1 MKTKTNKKHML
12 IYILVIL
19 VLAIVAVFLIVGN
32 PFTYLNDKVISSNS
46 YQDEESYGDVSS
58 IFQDQIES
66 YLSSYL
72 ANAES
77 NLGYVTEDDMTAITA
92 EITTGV
98 LNSVPA
104 NELTE
109 ENWEEIRQ
117 FVADAVA
124 TAMTEYNI
132 LNEGDTSQEFELTD
146 EFKNYITSQV
156 VPAITAEYQIYKND
170 IENLRSSLT
179 KISNEYSKNKAS
191 YDTLI
196 NNIENS
202 LKTINVDIKRVS
214 DVASSTTEVDNLKTL
229 TANLD
234 TNIKNLTTALT
245 DYKSETAQNF
255 TTVEN
260 EIAEL
265 TSKINSAIAR
275 LEQLTQQQIEDVKTN
290 LKAQIEA
297 NSNLLDSQKKEYTE
311 KIDAIQ
317 ASTSSDLMNAVGQL
331 QNDFA
336 QKNSE
341 TTTLLQQSI
350 NNLYGGA
357 DGNITIKELVT
368 QIQNNADYTDEQKNQ
383 LLELINARYGTL
395 ESTTRT
401 NIDNVK
407 SDLEQEVENRKQYTD
422 DAIAG
427 LKTSLADQL
436 AQITKD
442 LSDLRNQIN
451 LTKDQV
457 GNVKDTLIAKIQAN
471 SDLLDS
477 QKQDYITKIEALDAS
492 TSTELQQK
500 VSQLQGEI
508 IQKAD
513 ENATNL
519 TNAITTLYGGAD
531 GNVTI
536 SELITQIQNSNDYT
550 DEQKTQLVELI
561 NSKYGTLETTTKKN
575 IDDVKADLT
584 QEVKDRKQY
593 TDKAVAGLNT
603 TLSNEIAT
611 LTKNLSTTD
620 TNLSNTNKDL
630 SSTKTDLSNTKKDLS
645 DTKTTVTDHE
655 KRLVTAETDISNIN
669 TSIDSMTTDEWINSF
684 TIKTSDWISSGNKY
698 YYRVSN
704 ANIKMTPESD
714 ITVNYADSSIQVDSY
729 VQQTGYFDIYVN
741 TVPTGNVVV
750 NYVHI
755 QNRATN

>member
-1 MKTKTNKKHML
+1 MKTKANANKKHML
-12 IYILVIL
+12 IYIAVIL
-19 VLAIVAVFLIVGN
+19 VLAIIAFFLIVGN
-32 PFTYLNDKVISSNS
+32 PFKYFSDKVISSNS

-72 ANAES
+72 ANAED

-92 EITTGV
+92 EITTGI

-109 ENWEEIRQ
+109 DNWNEIRQ
-117 FVADAVA
+117 FVTDAVA

-132 LNEGDTSQEFELTD
+132 SNAGDTSQEFVLTD

-170 IENLRSSLT
+170 IEDLRSSLT

-196 NNIENS
+196 QNIENS
-202 LKTINVDIKRVS
+202 LKTINVDVKRVS
-214 DVASSTTEVDNLKTL
+214 DVASSTTEIDNLKTV
-229 TANLD
+229 TSNLE
-234 TNIKNLTTALT
+234 TNIKNLSTAL
-245 DYKSETAQNF
+245 DSYKSETAQNF
-255 TTVEN
+255 TDVEK

-265 TSKINSAIAR
+265 TDKVNSAIAR

-297 NSNLLDSQKKEYTE
+297 NSNLLDSQKEEYTK
-311 KIDAIQ
+311 KIDEIQ

-331 QNDFA
+331 QNDIT
-336 QKNSE
+336 QKNNE
-341 TTTLLQQSI
+341 TTTLLQQTI

-357 DGNITIKELVT
+357 DGTVTIQELIN
-368 QIQNNADYTDEQKNQ
+368 QIQNNTDYTDEQKNQ
-383 LLELINARYGTL
+383 LIELINAKYGTL
-395 ESTTRT
+395 ESSTKT
-401 NIDNVK
+401 NIDTVK
-407 SDLEQEVENRKQYTD
+407 SDLAKEVENRKQYTD
-422 DAIAG
+422 DAIND
-427 LKTSLADQL
+427 LKTSLSGQL
-436 AQITKD
+436 ASLTKDMSSTKSDLSNTKSD
-442 LSDLRNQIN
+442 LSD
-451 LTKDQV
+451 
-457 GNVKDTLIAKIQAN
+457 
-471 SDLLDS
+471 
-477 QKQDYITKIEALDAS
+477 
-492 TSTELQQK
+492 
-500 VSQLQGEI
+500 
-508 IQKAD
+508 
-513 ENATNL
+513 
-519 TNAITTLYGGAD
+519 
-531 GNVTI
+531 
-536 SELITQIQNSNDYT
+536 
-550 DEQKTQLVELI
+550 
-561 NSKYGTLETTTKKN
+561 
-575 IDDVKADLT
+575 
-584 QEVKDRKQY
+584 
-593 TDKAVAGLNT
+593 
-603 TLSNEIAT
+603 
-611 LTKNLSTTD
+611 
-620 TNLSNTNKDL
+620 
-630 SSTKTDLSNTKKDLS
+630 TKTDLSNTKNDLK

-655 KRLVTAETDISNIN
+655 KRLTTAETDISNIN
-669 TSIDSMTTDEWINSF
+669 ASIDSMTTDEWINSF

>member
-12 IYILVIL
+12 IYISVIL
-19 VLAIVAVFLIVGN
+19 VLAIVAIFLIVGN

-265 TSKINSAIAR
+265 TSKINSAIAK

-297 NSNLLDSQKKEYTE
+297 NSNLLDSQKKEYTD

-331 QNDFA
+331 QNDIS

-341 TTTLLQQSI
+341 TATLLQQSI
-350 NNLYGGA
+350 KNLYGGA
-357 DGNITIKELVT
+357 DENITIKELVT

-383 LLELINARYGTL
+383 LIDLINAKYGTL
-395 ESTTRT
+395 ESSTKT
-401 NIDNVK
+401 NIDTIK
-407 SDLEQEVENRKQYTD
+407 TDLTQEVENRKQYTD
-422 DAIAG
+422 DAIND
-427 LKTSLADQL
+427 LKTSLSGQL
-436 AQITKD
+436 A
-442 LSDLRNQIN
+442 N
-451 LTKDQV
+451 LTKDMSST
-457 GNVKDTLIAKIQAN
+457 K
-471 SDLLDS
+471 SD
-477 QKQDYITKIEALDAS
+477 
-492 TSTELQQK
+492 
-500 VSQLQGEI
+500 
-508 IQKAD
+508 
-513 ENATNL
+513 
-519 TNAITTLYGGAD
+519 
-531 GNVTI
+531 
-536 SELITQIQNSNDYT
+536 
-550 DEQKTQLVELI
+550 
-561 NSKYGTLETTTKKN
+561 
-575 IDDVKADLT
+575 
-584 QEVKDRKQY
+584 
-593 TDKAVAGLNT
+593 
-603 TLSNEIAT
+603 
-611 LTKNLSTTD
+611 
-620 TNLSNTNKDL
+620 LSNTKSDL
-630 SSTKTDLSNTKKDLS
+630 SNTKTDLSNTKKDLS

-714 ITVNYADSSIQVDSY
+714 ITVNYADSSIQIDSY

>member
-12 IYILVIL
+12 IYISVIL
-19 VLAIVAVFLIVGN
+19 VLAIVAIFLIVGN

-265 TSKINSAIAR
+265 TSKINSAIAK

-297 NSNLLDSQKKEYTE
+297 NSNLLQSQKKEYTD

-331 QNDFA
+331 QNDIS

-341 TTTLLQQSI
+341 TATLLQQSI
-350 NNLYGGA
+350 KNLYGGA

-383 LLELINARYGTL
+383 LIDLINAKYGTL
-395 ESTTRT
+395 ESSTKT
-401 NIDNVK
+401 NIDTIK
-407 SDLEQEVENRKQYTD
+407 TDLTQEVENRKQYTD
-422 DAIAG
+422 DAIND
-427 LKTSLADQL
+427 LKTSLSGQL
-436 AQITKD
+436 A
-442 LSDLRNQIN
+442 N
-451 LTKDQV
+451 LTKDMSST
-457 GNVKDTLIAKIQAN
+457 K
-471 SDLLDS
+471 SD
-477 QKQDYITKIEALDAS
+477 
-492 TSTELQQK
+492 
-500 VSQLQGEI
+500 
-508 IQKAD
+508 
-513 ENATNL
+513 
-519 TNAITTLYGGAD
+519 
-531 GNVTI
+531 
-536 SELITQIQNSNDYT
+536 
-550 DEQKTQLVELI
+550 
-561 NSKYGTLETTTKKN
+561 
-575 IDDVKADLT
+575 
-584 QEVKDRKQY
+584 
-593 TDKAVAGLNT
+593 
-603 TLSNEIAT
+603 
-611 LTKNLSTTD
+611 
-620 TNLSNTNKDL
+620 LSNTKSDL
-630 SSTKTDLSNTKKDLS
+630 SNTKTDLSNTKKDLS

-714 ITVNYADSSIQVDSY
+714 ITVNYADSSIQIDSY

>member
-12 IYILVIL
+12 IYISVML
-19 VLAIVAVFLIVGN
+19 VLAVVAVFLIVGN

-72 ANAES
+72 ANAEN

-132 LNEGDTSQEFELTD
+132 SNEGDTSQEFVLTD

-170 IENLRSSLT
+170 IEDLRSSLT

-214 DVASSTTEVDNLKTL
+214 DVASSTTDVDNLKTL

-265 TSKINSAIAR
+265 TAKINSAIAR

-297 NSNLLDSQKKEYTE
+297 NSNLLDSQKKEYTD

-331 QNDFA
+331 QNDIS

-341 TTTLLQQSI
+341 TTSLLQQSI

-357 DGNITIKELVT
+357 DGDITIKELVT

-395 ESTTRT
+395 ESTTKT

-500 VSQLQGEI
+500 VTQLQGEI
-508 IQKAD
+508 TQKAD

-593 TDKAVAGLNT
+593 TDNAVAGLNT

>member
-12 IYILVIL
+12 IYISVIL
-19 VLAIVAVFLIVGN
+19 VLAIVAIFLIVGN

-265 TSKINSAIAR
+265 TSKINSAIAK

-297 NSNLLDSQKKEYTE
+297 NSNLLDSQRKEYTD

-331 QNDFA
+331 QNDIS

-341 TTTLLQQSI
+341 TATLLQQSI
-350 NNLYGGA
+350 KNLYGGA

-383 LLELINARYGTL
+383 LIDLINAKYGTL
-395 ESTTRT
+395 ESSTKT
-401 NIDNVK
+401 NIDTIK
-407 SDLEQEVENRKQYTD
+407 TDLTQEVENRKQYTD
-422 DAIAG
+422 DAIND
-427 LKTSLADQL
+427 LKTSLSGQL
-436 AQITKD
+436 A
-442 LSDLRNQIN
+442 N
-451 LTKDQV
+451 LTKDMSST
-457 GNVKDTLIAKIQAN
+457 K
-471 SDLLDS
+471 SD
-477 QKQDYITKIEALDAS
+477 
-492 TSTELQQK
+492 
-500 VSQLQGEI
+500 
-508 IQKAD
+508 
-513 ENATNL
+513 
-519 TNAITTLYGGAD
+519 
-531 GNVTI
+531 
-536 SELITQIQNSNDYT
+536 
-550 DEQKTQLVELI
+550 
-561 NSKYGTLETTTKKN
+561 
-575 IDDVKADLT
+575 
-584 QEVKDRKQY
+584 
-593 TDKAVAGLNT
+593 
-603 TLSNEIAT
+603 
-611 LTKNLSTTD
+611 
-620 TNLSNTNKDL
+620 LSNTKSDL
-630 SSTKTDLSNTKKDLS
+630 SNTKTDLSNTKKDLS

-714 ITVNYADSSIQVDSY
+714 ITVNYADSSIQIDSY

>member
-12 IYILVIL
+12 IYISVIL
-19 VLAIVAVFLIVGN
+19 VLAIVAIFLIVGN

-265 TSKINSAIAR
+265 TSKINSAIAK

-297 NSNLLDSQKKEYTE
+297 NSNLLDSQKKEYTD

-331 QNDFA
+331 QNDIS

-341 TTTLLQQSI
+341 TVTLLQQSI
-350 NNLYGGA
+350 KNLYGGA

-383 LLELINARYGTL
+383 LIDLINAKYGTL
-395 ESTTRT
+395 ESSTKT
-401 NIDNVK
+401 NIDTIK
-407 SDLEQEVENRKQYTD
+407 TDLTQEVENRKQYTD
-422 DAIAG
+422 DAIND
-427 LKTSLADQL
+427 LKTSLSGQL
-436 AQITKD
+436 A
-442 LSDLRNQIN
+442 N
-451 LTKDQV
+451 LTKDMSST
-457 GNVKDTLIAKIQAN
+457 K
-471 SDLLDS
+471 SD
-477 QKQDYITKIEALDAS
+477 
-492 TSTELQQK
+492 
-500 VSQLQGEI
+500 
-508 IQKAD
+508 
-513 ENATNL
+513 
-519 TNAITTLYGGAD
+519 
-531 GNVTI
+531 
-536 SELITQIQNSNDYT
+536 
-550 DEQKTQLVELI
+550 
-561 NSKYGTLETTTKKN
+561 
-575 IDDVKADLT
+575 
-584 QEVKDRKQY
+584 
-593 TDKAVAGLNT
+593 
-603 TLSNEIAT
+603 
-611 LTKNLSTTD
+611 
-620 TNLSNTNKDL
+620 LSNTKSDL
-630 SSTKTDLSNTKKDLS
+630 SNTKTDLSNTKKDLS

-714 ITVNYADSSIQVDSY
+714 ITVNYADSSIQIDSY

>member
-12 IYILVIL
+12 IYISVIL
-19 VLAIVAVFLIVGN
+19 VLAIVAIFLIVGN

-265 TSKINSAIAR
+265 TSKINSAIAK

-297 NSNLLDSQKKEYTE
+297 NSNLLDLQKKEYTD

-331 QNDFA
+331 QNDIS

-341 TTTLLQQSI
+341 TATLLQQSI
-350 NNLYGGA
+350 KNLYGGA

-383 LLELINARYGTL
+383 LIDLINAKYGTL
-395 ESTTRT
+395 ESSTKT
-401 NIDNVK
+401 NIDTIK
-407 SDLEQEVENRKQYTD
+407 TDLTQEVENRKQYTD
-422 DAIAG
+422 DAIND
-427 LKTSLADQL
+427 LKTSLSGQL
-436 AQITKD
+436 A
-442 LSDLRNQIN
+442 N
-451 LTKDQV
+451 LTKDMSST
-457 GNVKDTLIAKIQAN
+457 K
-471 SDLLDS
+471 SD
-477 QKQDYITKIEALDAS
+477 
-492 TSTELQQK
+492 
-500 VSQLQGEI
+500 
-508 IQKAD
+508 
-513 ENATNL
+513 
-519 TNAITTLYGGAD
+519 
-531 GNVTI
+531 
-536 SELITQIQNSNDYT
+536 
-550 DEQKTQLVELI
+550 
-561 NSKYGTLETTTKKN
+561 
-575 IDDVKADLT
+575 
-584 QEVKDRKQY
+584 
-593 TDKAVAGLNT
+593 
-603 TLSNEIAT
+603 
-611 LTKNLSTTD
+611 
-620 TNLSNTNKDL
+620 LSNTKSDL
-630 SSTKTDLSNTKKDLS
+630 SNTKTDLSNTKKDLS

-714 ITVNYADSSIQVDSY
+714 ITVNYADSSIQIDSY

>member
-265 TSKINSAIAR
+265 TSKINSAIAK

-297 NSNLLDSQKKEYTE
+297 NSNLLDSQKKEYTD

-331 QNDFA
+331 QNDIS

-341 TTTLLQQSI
+341 TATLLQQSI

-383 LLELINARYGTL
+383 LIDLINAKYGTL
-395 ESTTRT
+395 ESSTKT
-401 NIDNVK
+401 NIDTIK
-407 SDLEQEVENRKQYTD
+407 TDLTQEVENRKQYTD
-422 DAIAG
+422 DAIND
-427 LKTSLADQL
+427 LKASLSGQL
-436 AQITKD
+436 A
-442 LSDLRNQIN
+442 N
-451 LTKDQV
+451 LTKDMSST
-457 GNVKDTLIAKIQAN
+457 K
-471 SDLLDS
+471 SD
-477 QKQDYITKIEALDAS
+477 
-492 TSTELQQK
+492 
-500 VSQLQGEI
+500 
-508 IQKAD
+508 
-513 ENATNL
+513 
-519 TNAITTLYGGAD
+519 
-531 GNVTI
+531 
-536 SELITQIQNSNDYT
+536 
-550 DEQKTQLVELI
+550 
-561 NSKYGTLETTTKKN
+561 
-575 IDDVKADLT
+575 
-584 QEVKDRKQY
+584 
-593 TDKAVAGLNT
+593 
-603 TLSNEIAT
+603 
-611 LTKNLSTTD
+611 
-620 TNLSNTNKDL
+620 LSNTKSDL
-630 SSTKTDLSNTKKDLS
+630 SNTKTDLSNTKKDLS

-714 ITVNYADSSIQVDSY
+714 ITVNYADSSIQVNSY

>member
-12 IYILVIL
+12 IYISVIL
-19 VLAIVAVFLIVGN
+19 VLAIVAIFLIVGN

-265 TSKINSAIAR
+265 TSKINSAIAK

-297 NSNLLDSQKKEYTE
+297 NSNLLDSQKKEYTD

-331 QNDFA
+331 QNDIS

-341 TTTLLQQSI
+341 TATLLQQSI
-350 NNLYGGA
+350 KNLYGGA

-383 LLELINARYGTL
+383 LIDLINAKYGTL
-395 ESTTRT
+395 ESSTKT
-401 NIDNVK
+401 NIDTIK
-407 SDLEQEVENRKQYTD
+407 TDLTQEVENRKQYTD
-422 DAIAG
+422 DAIND
-427 LKTSLADQL
+427 LKTSLSGQL
-436 AQITKD
+436 A
-442 LSDLRNQIN
+442 N
-451 LTKDQV
+451 LTKDMSST
-457 GNVKDTLIAKIQAN
+457 K
-471 SDLLDS
+471 SD
-477 QKQDYITKIEALDAS
+477 
-492 TSTELQQK
+492 
-500 VSQLQGEI
+500 
-508 IQKAD
+508 
-513 ENATNL
+513 
-519 TNAITTLYGGAD
+519 
-531 GNVTI
+531 
-536 SELITQIQNSNDYT
+536 
-550 DEQKTQLVELI
+550 
-561 NSKYGTLETTTKKN
+561 
-575 IDDVKADLT
+575 
-584 QEVKDRKQY
+584 
-593 TDKAVAGLNT
+593 
-603 TLSNEIAT
+603 
-611 LTKNLSTTD
+611 
-620 TNLSNTNKDL
+620 LSNTKSDL
-630 SSTKTDLSNTKKDLS
+630 SNTKTDLSNTKKDLS

-714 ITVNYADSSIQVDSY
+714 ITVNYADSSIQIDSY